1 MRVWLSRQSIA
12 MRYKE
17 RLIVITV
24 LRVVSLLQSNEIQL
38 ETSEGFLHQKERPLP
53 MISHMPMKWKL
64 TLSVTVVLLVVGIIF
79 GYLFVE
85 INRNADERLVLAS
98 ESRAMANAKAMQHQI
113 ALAVVAKTGN
123 ELTSKLNDL
132 SKTRKDIHAI
142 VVLDNQKSVL
152 ATIGN
157 DLNVEKVIHGL
168 NLEIE
173 NNTTKNELV
182 IATTP
187 IYADTDRT
195 LDDKHPAGYLIYVES
210 LAEYYKFKKSQGVT
224 VVFLA
229 LVALLFLMIV
239 TYFIGSSTAKP
250 LLKLVTTAKR
260 IADGDLENVEVETQ
274 GSLEATLLA
283 SAIKSMAGALQ
294 NQIIAIKAL
303 TNDIS
308 SASKD
313 VAGTMTNLASSAS
326 EQAAAVTETA
336 ATVEQLD
343 QAGKNVADNANQIV
357 EAAEKTTEASIRG
370 REAVNTTN
378 EIILRIKDDSQ
389 DISDKSRKL
398 VSAVEEVGN
407 IIRSVNGIA
416 EQSKILAVNASIEA
430 AKAGEYGSGFAVVAQ
445 EVKDLAQ
452 QSKDATKEITGTLTS
467 IRQAI
472 ESMVETAQQG
482 KDRTEKGVKM
492 ITNAGAIMND
502 LSEAIRENSD
512 FANMIASNIKQQTVG
527 LTQIATSIEQINTTA
542 VENQN
547 ISRKVS
553 LATSQ
558 MTESFD
564 LLTEMVGNWQ
574 TKEL

>member
-1 MRVWLSRQSIA
+1 
-12 MRYKE
+12 
-17 RLIVITV
+17 
-24 LRVVSLLQSNEIQL
+24 
-38 ETSEGFLHQKERPLP
+38 
-53 MISHMPMKWKL
+53 MPMKWKL

-79 GYLFVE
+79 GYLFIE
-85 INRNADERLVLAS
+85 ISRNTDERLVSTS
-98 ESRAMANAKAMQHQI
+98 ESRAMANAKAMQREI
-113 ALAVVAKTGN
+113 ALEVVAKTGN
-123 ELTSKLNDL
+123 ELTSKLKHL
-132 SKTRKDIHAI
+132 SKAHKDVHAI
-142 VVLDNQKSVL
+142 VVLDINKSVL

-157 DLNVEKVIHGL
+157 DLDVEKIIHGL
-168 NLEIE
+168 NLKAKNKI
-173 NNTTKNELV
+173 TKNELV
-182 IATTP
+182 IATSP
-187 IYADTDRT
+187 IYSDADLT
-195 LDDKHPAGYLIYVES
+195 LNDKRHAGYLIYVES
-210 LAEYYKFKKSQGVT
+210 LAEYYKFKKSLEVT
-224 VVFLA
+224 IVLFALAA
-229 LVALLFLMIV
+229 LVIAMIV

-250 LLKLVTTAKR
+250 LLNLVKTAQR
-260 IADGDLENVEVETQ
+260 IADGDLKNVEVEAK
-274 GSLEATLLA
+274 GSLESTLLA

-294 NQIIAIKAL
+294 NQIIAIKSL

-308 SASKD
+308 SSAKD

-343 QAGKNVADNANQIV
+343 QAGKNVAGNANQIV

-389 DISDKSRKL
+389 DISDKSRRL

-482 KDRTEKGVKM
+482 KDRTEKGVRM

-542 VENQN
+542 LENQN

>member
-1 MRVWLSRQSIA
+1 
-12 MRYKE
+12 
-17 RLIVITV
+17 
-24 LRVVSLLQSNEIQL
+24 
-38 ETSEGFLHQKERPLP
+38 
-53 MISHMPMKWKL
+53 MKWKL
-64 TLSVTVVLLVVGIIF
+64 TLSVTIVLLVVGVIF
-79 GYLFVE
+79 GYLFIE
-85 INRNADERLVLAS
+85 ISRNADERLIGAS
-98 ESRAMANAKAMQHQI
+98 ESRAIANAKAIQSQI
-113 ALAVVAKTGN
+113 ASEVVAKMGD
-123 ELTSKLNDL
+123 ELTSKLKYL
-132 SKTRKDIHAI
+132 SKEHKDIHALI
-142 VVLDNQKSVL
+142 VLDNQKSVL
-152 ATIGN
+152 AIIGK
-157 DLNVEKVIHGL
+157 DLDVEKITSGL
-168 NLEIE
+168 NLDAESKS
-173 NNTTKNELV
+173 TKNHLV

-187 IYADTDRT
+187 IFSDADLTQDEQQ
-195 LDDKHPAGYLIYVES
+195 LAGYLIYVES
-210 LAEYYKFKKSQGVT
+210 LAEYYKLKKSQGVT
-224 VVFLA
+224 AVFFAVAA
-229 LVALLFLMIV
+229 LVILMV
-239 TYFIGSSTAKP
+239 VAYFIGSSTAKP
-250 LLKLVTTAKR
+250 LLNLVETVKR
-260 IADGDLENVEVETQ
+260 IADGDLENVKVEAQ

-283 SAIKSMAGALQ
+283 SSIKSMAGALQ
-294 NQIIAIKAL
+294 NQVIAIKNL
-303 TNDIS
+303 TSDIS

-336 ATVEQLD
+336 ATVEELE
-343 QAGKNVADNANQIV
+343 QAGKNVAGNANQIV

-389 DISDKSRKL
+389 DISDKSRRL

-452 QSKDATKEITGTLTS
+452 QSKDATKEITGTLTT

-492 ITNAGAIMND
+492 ITNAGATMND

-527 LTQIATSIEQINTTA
+527 LTQIATSVEQINTTA
-542 VENQN
+542 LENQN

-553 LATSQ
+553 LSTSQ

-574 TKEL
+574 TKAL